1 MSAAPTPWPSLP
13 YDEIRPTAAFL
24 HRISQIA
31 GKYTLGEPF
40 EPNWGNVLMPI
51 TARGFATPTL
61 HEDGVFFSVEYE
73 LLDDRVTI
81 TASTGRA
88 SIPLESGSVA
98 GFYARF
104 VEAAGLLGIPPL
116 PNTSQPEIEG
126 APPLD
131 EDTEQREYDP
141 DAARRIWS
149 ALAHAQ
155 WALLDYQAP
164 FAGHRQRVGLMWGGF
179 DVSATRFSGRS
190 VTPPDTH
197 PTFLRNGMTGEV
209 VAVGFVFGD
218 EMHSPA
224 PAFYAYIS
232 PPPDGLEDASF
243 GVPEAAW
250 MPDAGLIVLP
260 YDAVRASD
268 DPHATVVRFA
278 DAVYAVAVE
287 RGGWPAELAGRR
299 FEGWYACSHP
309 VFG

>member
-1 MSAAPTPWPSLP
+1 MRAPTPWPSLDF
-13 YDEIRPTAAFL
+13 DEIHPTAAYL

-40 EPNWGNVLMPI
+40 EPNWGNVLMPV

-81 TASTGRA
+81 AASTGRA
-88 SIPLESGSVA
+88 SVPLEPGSVA

-104 VEAAGLLGIPPL
+104 AEAAAPLGIPPL
-116 PNTSQPEIEG
+116 PNALQPEIPG

-131 EDTEQREYDP
+131 EDTEERAYDP

-149 ALAHAQ
+149 VLAHAQ
-155 WALLDYQAP
+155 AALLDYQAP
-164 FAGHRQRVGLMWGGF
+164 FAGHRPRVGLMWGAF
-179 DVSATRFSGRS
+179 DLSATRFSGRA
-190 VTPPDTH
+190 VEPPDTH
-197 PTFLRNGMTGEV
+197 PTFLRNGMTSEV

-218 EMHSPA
+218 EASPV
-224 PAFYAYIS
+224 PTFYAYIS
-232 PPPDGLEDASF
+232 PPPDGLEHASF

-250 MPDAGLIVLP
+250 DPGAGLIALP
-260 YDAVRASD
+260 YEAVRASE

-287 RGGWPAELAGRR
+287 LGDWPAGLAGPHI
-299 FEGWYACSHP
+299 EGWYATSRP
-309 VFG
+309 VF